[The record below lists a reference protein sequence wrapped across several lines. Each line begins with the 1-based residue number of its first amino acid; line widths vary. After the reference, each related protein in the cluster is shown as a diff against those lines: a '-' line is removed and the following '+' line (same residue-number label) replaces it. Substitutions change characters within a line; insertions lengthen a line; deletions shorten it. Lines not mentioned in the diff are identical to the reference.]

1 MNNIIP
7 FKKSIIFK
15 TNIAEITDISLTHDY
30 KVLEGMV
37 EGEFY
42 LSGTYK
48 MTEASIINEEFYYN
62 IPFSIALGDRI
73 KKETINLKLD
83 DFKYS
88 FKDDTFM
95 LNVDLNMEYEEDE
108 IENTI
113 IEDERSIDEVIEE
126 IKEENIKEQEKE
138 EEIELDMDTET
149 KINSVESEVN
159 NSTIN
164 NLLSNVNNTNEFTT
178 YKVHIVRNDD
188 TFESIAAK
196 YNVSLDNIKEYNKN
210 ETINVGDKI
219 LVPYIYN
226 E

>member
-15 TNIAEITDISLTHDY
+15 TKISEITDISLTHDY
-30 KVLEGMV
+30 KIMDDMI

-42 LSGTYK
+42 LSGQYK
-48 MTEASIINEEFYYN
+48 MTQASVINEDFYYN

-88 FKDDTFM
+88 FKNDTFTM
-95 LNVDLNMEYEEDE
+95 NVDLNMEYEQEEEERSVEEVIEKDKELKDDEKIE
-108 IENTI
+108 IEN
-113 IEDERSIDEVIEE
+113 
-126 IKEENIKEQEKE
+126 Q
-138 EEIELDMDTET
+138 T
-149 KINSVESEVN
+149 KINGVESEIDN
-159 NSTIN
+159 TTIN
-164 NLLSNVNNTNEFTT
+164 SLLSNINNTNKFTT

-196 YNVSLDNIKEYNKN
+196 YNISLGNIKEYNKT
-210 ETINVGDKI
+210 ETLNVGDKV

>member
-15 TNIAEITDISLTHDY
+15 TKISEITDISLTHDY
-30 KVLEGMV
+30 KIMDDMI

-42 LSGTYK
+42 LSGQYK
-48 MTEASIINEEFYYN
+48 MTQASVINEDFYYN

-88 FKDDTFM
+88 FKNDTFTM
-95 LNVDLNMEYEEDE
+95 NVDLNMEYEQEEEERSVEEVIEKDKELKDDEKIE
-108 IENTI
+108 IEN
-113 IEDERSIDEVIEE
+113 
-126 IKEENIKEQEKE
+126 Q
-138 EEIELDMDTET
+138 T
-149 KINSVESEVN
+149 KINGVESEIDN
-159 NSTIN
+159 TTIN
-164 NLLSNVNNTNEFTT
+164 SLLSNINNTNKYTT

-196 YNVSLDNIKEYNKN
+196 YNISLDNIKEYNKT
-210 ETINVGDKI
+210 ETLNVGDKV

>member
-15 TNIAEITDISLTHDY
+15 TKISEITDISLTHDY
-30 KVLEGMV
+30 KIMDDMI

-42 LSGTYK
+42 LSGQYK
-48 MTEASIINEEFYYN
+48 MTQASVINEDFYYN

-88 FKDDTFM
+88 FKNDTFTM
-95 LNVDLNMEYEEDE
+95 NVDLNMEYEQEEEERSVEEVIEKDKELKDDEKIE
-108 IENTI
+108 IEN
-113 IEDERSIDEVIEE
+113 
-126 IKEENIKEQEKE
+126 Q
-138 EEIELDMDTET
+138 T
-149 KINSVESEVN
+149 KINGVESEIDN
-159 NSTIN
+159 TTIN
-164 NLLSNVNNTNEFTT
+164 SLLSNINNTNKFTT

-196 YNVSLDNIKEYNKN
+196 YNISLDNIKEYNKT
-210 ETINVGDKI
+210 ETLNVGDKV

>member
-15 TNIAEITDISLTHDY
+15 TKISEITDISLTHDY
-30 KVLEGMV
+30 KIMDDMIEGK
-37 EGEFY
+37 FY
-42 LSGTYK
+42 LSGQYK
-48 MTEASIINEEFYYN
+48 MTQASVINEDFYYN

-88 FKDDTFM
+88 FKNDTFTM
-95 LNVDLNMEYEEDE
+95 NVDLNMEYEQEEEERSVEEVIEKDKELKDDEKIE
-108 IENTI
+108 IEN
-113 IEDERSIDEVIEE
+113 
-126 IKEENIKEQEKE
+126 Q
-138 EEIELDMDTET
+138 T
-149 KINSVESEVN
+149 KINGVESEIDN
-159 NSTIN
+159 TTIN
-164 NLLSNVNNTNEFTT
+164 SLLSNINNTNKFTT

-196 YNVSLDNIKEYNKN
+196 YNISLDNIKEYNKT
-210 ETINVGDKI
+210 ETLNVGDKV

>member
-15 TNIAEITDISLTHDY
+15 TKISEITDISLTHDY
-30 KVLEGMV
+30 KILDEIV

-42 LSGTYK
+42 LSGNYK
-48 MTEASIINEEFYYN
+48 MTEASVITEDFYYN

-73 KKETINLKLD
+73 KTETINLKLD

-88 FKDDTFM
+88 FKDDTFT
-95 LNVDLNMEYEEDE
+95 LNVDLNMEYEEEDR
-108 IENTI
+108 NTE
-113 IEDERSIDEVIEE
+113 EDRNVEEAIEE
-126 IKEENIKEQEKE
+126 IKEIDKE
-138 EEIELDMDTET
+138 EEIIEKMETE
-149 KINSVESEVN
+149 INPVESEIN
-159 NSTIN
+159 DSNIN
-164 NLLSNVNNTNEFTT
+164 NLLSNINNENQYTT

-188 TFESIAAK
+188 TFESISAK

-210 ETINVGDKI
+210 ETLNIGDKI
-219 LVPYIYN
+219 LVPFINN

>member
-15 TNIAEITDISLTHDY
+15 TKIAEITDISLTHDY
-30 KVLEGMV
+30 KIMDEMI
-37 EGEFY
+37 EGEFH
-42 LSGTYK
+42 LNGQYK
-48 MTEASIINEEFYYN
+48 MTEASVINEEFYYD

-73 KKETINLKLD
+73 QKETINLKLD

-88 FKDDTFM
+88 FKDDTFTI
-95 LNVDLNMEYEEDE
+95 NIDLNMEYDE
-108 IENTI
+108 VME
-113 IEDERSIDEVIEE
+113 ERSIDEITKGFEGE
-126 IKEENIKEQEKE
+126 TKEEKE
-138 EEIELDMDTET
+138 EEQINVEEEIEYDTEI
-149 KINSVESEVN
+149 KAVKSEVD

-164 NLLSNVNNTNEFTT
+164 NLLSNINNVNEFTT

-210 ETINVGDKI
+210 ETINIGDKV
-219 LVPYIYN
+219 LVPFIKN